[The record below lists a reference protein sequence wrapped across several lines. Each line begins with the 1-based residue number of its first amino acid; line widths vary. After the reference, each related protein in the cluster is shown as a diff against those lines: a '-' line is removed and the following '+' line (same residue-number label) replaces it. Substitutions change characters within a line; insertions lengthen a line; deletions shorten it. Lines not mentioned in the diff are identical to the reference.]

1 MQNRP
6 LIKVFVDRDD
16 VDVIHLS
23 REEGNDWRGWKS
35 DGFKGEELAR
45 PDQFYE
51 EFELFIRHLR
61 PFINDHSRWVR
72 DDTGEEITSWEATN
86 ILSDV
91 SKSYPR
97 EYRKVT

>member
-1 MQNRP
+1 MKNSP

-23 REEGNDWRGWKS
+23 REEGRDWRGWKS

-51 EFELFIRHLR
+51 EFELFIHHLA

-72 DDTGEEITSWEATN
+72 DDTDEEISSWEAIK

-97 EYRKVT
+97 EYRKST